1 MSRYK
6 TIAIHENFQKLIE
19 KVSQIFKAEYGI
31 EPTIIDIT
39 KLIALRVEE
48 NNLFK

>member
-6 TIAIHENFQKLIE
+6 TIAIHEDLEKLIE
-19 KVSQIFKAEYGI
+19 KVSKIFKREYGI

-39 KLIALRVEE
+39 KLIALRVEQ